1 MKKLLSDTVSSIYSF
16 VKSNRHLRRLYYA
29 AANSSYFT
37 NYLEHEKMLS
47 DKQRMDTYHRAIIKH
62 INKDDIVIDL
72 GTGTGILSFFASQ
85 KSPKKIYAIE
95 HGKIIETAKKICKN
109 NGIKNIEFINTN
121 SRNFSIS
128 EKADFII
135 HEQIG
140 ALLFDEHMIE
150 NISDLKNRV
159 LKEDGKILPG
169 KFEVFLAP
177 VKLKDHSKVP
187 FLWEQNIHG
196 IKYDCLNDLKN
207 NNNIEA
213 DYGLLK
219 IRPEAVDY
227 FLSEPVKI
235 LYYDMDSMSAE
246 DLKNNYDIIV
256 KTDRSGI
263 TDGFCF
269 FFNII
274 FDEEIILSTNPL
286 TSITHWNIPILR
298 TENKFY
304 GEGEEIKFN
313 LSWKDPSNMESY
325 KWSIIN

>member
-1 MKKLLSDTVSSIYSF
+1 MKKLLTDTVSRVYKY
-16 VKSNRHLRRLYYA
+16 VKSNDRLRSLYYA

-47 DKQRMDTYHRAIIKH
+47 DKARMNAYHKAIIKH
-62 INKDDIVIDL
+62 IRKDDIVIDL

-95 HGKIIETAKKICKN
+95 HGKIIETAKKVCEH

-150 NISDLKNRV
+150 NLSDLKKRV
-159 LKEDGKILPG
+159 LKNGGKILPG

-187 FLWEQNIHG
+187 FLWEHTIHG
-196 IKYDCLNDLKN
+196 VKYDCFEDQKN
-207 NNNIEA
+207 NINIDA
-213 DYGLLK
+213 AYRLLK
-219 IRPEAVDY
+219 VRPEAVDY
-227 FLSEPVKI
+227 FLSEPEKI
-235 LYYDMDSMSAE
+235 LYYDMDTMTEE
-246 DLKNNYDIIV
+246 DLKNNYDITV
-256 KTDRSGI
+256 KINRSGSA
-263 TDGFCF
+263 DGFCF
-269 FFNII
+269 YFNII

-286 TSITHWNIPILR
+286 TSVTHWNIPILR
-298 TENKFY
+298 TESKFY

-313 LSWKDPSNMESY
+313 LSWKDPSNQESY
-325 KWSIIN
+325 KWRIIN